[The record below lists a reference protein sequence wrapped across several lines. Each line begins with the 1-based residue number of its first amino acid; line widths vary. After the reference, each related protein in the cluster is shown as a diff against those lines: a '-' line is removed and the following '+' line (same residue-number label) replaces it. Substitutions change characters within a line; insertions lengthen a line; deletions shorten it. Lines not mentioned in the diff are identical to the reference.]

1 MVPNYKEGCKRIL
14 LGDGFY
20 ECMNSKKFRLETGS
34 IVAVTQDGLSTA
46 DREGLFHLLKTHF

>member
-1 MVPNYKEGCKRIL
+1 MVPNYKEGCKRVL

-20 ECMNSKKFRLETGS
+20 ECMNSKKFRLESGN

-46 DREGLFHLLKTHF
+46 DREGSYTF